1 VYEKNKEV
9 DNSYVRNRQEI
20 ENKMCTKS
28 NIANPD
34 NFHIDPDKTIHFNTA
49 PEPVL
54 LYSPKAW
61 SYLAGTSLVFVLALY
76 FCIV

>member
-1 VYEKNKEV
+1 
-9 DNSYVRNRQEI
+9 
-20 ENKMCTKS
+20 MCTKS

-34 NFHIDPDKTIHFNTA
+34 NFHTDPEKTIHFNTA
-49 PEPVL
+49 PEPALL

-76 FCIV
+76 FGTV